1 MQENRKLPRNFRQ
14 MGERDSLYRIY
25 IEDYV
30 DTFLRKL
37 GNGRSTKAGFLLGEA
52 VTLEEE
58 KCWFINGAVV
68 VDDLWGKEE
77 EAKFDDRIWNQA
89 QQDMD
94 VYFPG
99 MEICGWFLKEAEE
112 ENLDFL
118 ILQQIHREAFP
129 EGENLLLV
137 CQRDETKLWAGGD
150 GDLNA
155 VSGFYIYYER
165 NKQMQEYMIKRNE
178 GTRVDAV
185 IEDKTTRNFRTIMME
200 KKEEAGQKHN
210 AVMYRVCV
218 GLAVVVLVLGINNY
232 ISFREMNQLATQAQS
247 VEEQLQ
253 AVNATVMD
261 QGGAQPQEQPALDA
275 NETADAGNTSDPN
288 ADGTEG
294 EQSSGMQESAG
305 QTETQKEMES
315 DYQWRELETEVNAGI
330 HYFEVK
336 PGDTLIYI
344 SVSVYGTTDMVSKI
358 CELNEI
364 DDPNAIAIGQ
374 KIQLP

>member
-1 MQENRKLPRNFRQ
+1 MQ
-14 MGERDSLYRIY
+14 G
-25 IEDYV
+25 
-30 DTFLRKL
+30 
-37 GNGRSTKAGFLLGEA
+37 
-52 VTLEEE
+52 
-58 KCWFINGAVV
+58 
-68 VDDLWGKEE
+68 
-77 EAKFDDRIWNQA
+77 
-89 QQDMD
+89 
-94 VYFPG
+94 
-99 MEICGWFLKEAEE
+99 
-112 ENLDFL
+112 
-118 ILQQIHREAFP
+118 
-129 EGENLLLV
+129 
-137 CQRDETKLWAGGD
+137 
-150 GDLNA
+150 
-155 VSGFYIYYER
+155 
-165 NKQMQEYMIKRNE
+165 YMIKRNE

-330 HYFEVK
+330 HYYEVK

>member
-14 MGERDSLYRIY
+14 IGERDSLYRIY

-37 GNGRSTKAGFLLGEA
+37 ENERSTKAGFLLGEA
-52 VTLEEE
+52 VTLEGE

-68 VDDLWGKEE
+68 ADDLWNKEE
-77 EAKFDDRIWNQA
+77 EAKFDDRIWNRA

-99 MEICGWFLKEAEE
+99 MEICGWFLKEAEG
-112 ENLDFL
+112 ENLDVL

-129 EGENLLLV
+129 EGENLLLM
-137 CQRDETKLWAGGD
+137 CQGDETRLWAGGD
-150 GDLNA
+150 GDLTA

-185 IEDKTTRNFRTIMME
+185 MEDKTTRNFRTIMME

-210 AVMYRVCV
+210 AVMYRVCA

-232 ISFREMNQLATQAQS
+232 ISYREMNQLATQAQS
-247 VEEQLQ
+247 VEDQLQ
-253 AVNATVMD
+253 AVNATVLN
-261 QGGAQPQEQPALDA
+261 QEGSKPQEQPALDA
-275 NETADAGNTSDPN
+275 NETA
-288 ADGTEG
+288 GTEG
-294 EQSSGMQESAG
+294 EQSSEKQETG
-305 QTETQKEMES
+305 DQTETQNEMES

-330 HYFEVK
+330 HYYEVK